1 MITSRDMVK
10 IGATFL
16 NKGIWNGKQI
26 ISSQW
31 IEKSAVLYKDN
42 HGINI
47 PGEPSGRLGYSYSW
61 WTKTYSISG
70 EKIYLYAASGWG
82 GQHIMILPKLNA
94 VVVFT
99 GGNYIT
105 RRPPFEILERFII
118 PAIS

>member
-1 MITSRDMVK
+1 MAK
-10 IGATFL
+10 IGVTFL
-16 NKGIWNGKQI
+16 NGGIWNGNKI
-26 ISSQW
+26 ISEQW
-31 IEKSAVLYKDN
+31 VAKSATSYPGNDA
-42 HGINI
+42 INI
-47 PGEPSGRLGYSYSW
+47 PGEPSGRSGYSYSW